1 MTQRNP
7 GSKERDIVKEYI
19 KAISN
24 ETRLSI
30 WLLIVVYRDIT
41 LDDISHFL
49 GKSKSTVHHHIQ
61 ILLDSDLIEEVTKPG
76 SKTRY
81 YRRIELDLSK
91 RVREYFAKS
100 KFDEET
106 PERQKELANM
116 YEDLVKILNIEVIN
130 TLQYLLDNYYEDLDE
145 VAVKRYVQLD
155 EISIG
160 SFNLSE
166 ESAAKFRKEQREL
179 ALRYMQEDREHP
191 ERKKPFTN
199 FYIGYHVEN
208 TLKRKFKKKIKF

>member
-1 MTQRNP
+1 MTQGNQRNNT
-7 GSKERDIVKEYI
+7 RDIVKDYI

-41 LDDISHFL
+41 LDDLSHFL
-49 GKSKSTVHHHIQ
+49 SKSKSTVHHHIQ
-61 ILLDSDLIEEVTKPG
+61 ILLDSELIEEVTKPG

-91 RVREYFAKS
+91 KVREYFAKS

-106 PERQKELANM
+106 PERQKELSGM
-116 YEDLVKILNIEVIN
+116 YEDIVKIHNIEIIN
-130 TLQYLLDNYYEDLDE
+130 SLQYLLDNYYENLDEKIVKRYEQLDE
-145 VAVKRYVQLD
+145 V
-155 EISIG
+155 SIG
-160 SFNLSE
+160 SFSLSK
-166 ESAAKFRKEQREL
+166 ESAAKYRKEQREL
-179 ALRYMQEDREHP
+179 ALKYLKEDGEHP

-199 FYIGYHVEN
+199 YYVGFNIEN
-208 TLKRKFKKKIKF
+208 TLKRKFKKKIKL